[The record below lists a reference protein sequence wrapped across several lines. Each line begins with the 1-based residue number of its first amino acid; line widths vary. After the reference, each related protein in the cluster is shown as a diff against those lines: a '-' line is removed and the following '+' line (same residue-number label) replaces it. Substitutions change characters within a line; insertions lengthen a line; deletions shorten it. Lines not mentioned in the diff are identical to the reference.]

1 MKVRFFFIALYNLQK
16 YHESL
21 FLPFDVISGGLSA
34 PSRIS
39 DLLSSHFSQK
49 NSWSQKQH
57 SYCCAFHPC
66 FTSHNHLMLK
76 VAVVSHLWGSFRWH
90 APGFVA
96 KVWRRQQAM
105 CSSVRRTKA
114 PPMSTTAMTVHQRCS
129 GRFWYEDVLQCG
141 RPVVPRVF
149 FWLSFWIS
157 KEGTL
162 RGRAHSTRSHLI

>member
-1 MKVRFFFIALYNLQK
+1 MKVRFFFIAIYNLQK

-39 DLLSSHFSQK
+39 DLLSTHFSQR

-76 VAVVSHLWGSFRWH
+76 VALVSHLWGSFRWH

-114 PPMSTTAMTVHQRCS
+114 PPHEHHRHDSAPEVQ
-129 GRFWYEDVLQCG
+129 WQVLVRGC
-141 RPVVPRVF
+141 PAVWEASSSPRF
-149 FWLSFWIS
+149 FWTVILDQ
-157 KEGTL
+157 
-162 RGRAHSTRSHLI
+162 